1 MWPART
7 EFMLVMAPQEL
18 VAASAGEVTSPMA
31 ATTANGANQE
41 YLLRT
46 IPKLSIGSGSAVG
59 SPDAFGPTVRSS
71 AGLCCRVRRRRRA
84 AG

>member
-1 MWPART
+1 VWPART
-7 EFMLVMAPQEL
+7 EFMLVVAAQEL
-18 VAASAGEVTSPMA
+18 VAASAGEVTSPRA
-31 ATTANGANQE
+31 ATAANGAKQE

-59 SPDAFGPTVRSS
+59 SPDAFGPTARSS
-71 AGLCCRVRRRRRA
+71 AGPRCRVRHRRPA